1 MSDGGWPDACTSSSG
16 SVSSFGEWSDAEAEQ
31 GPVSSTAAS
40 CSDSDAWCAA
50 LRDGEA
56 LVESRN
62 QCPRAAS
69 SECRKVP
76 LHGWG
81 DHKSWANRAHQP
93 RVGRKLSCALSAAP
107 ADDGN
112 ARQIASTL
120 LGVTAVVTS
129 GQGVLVERYL
139 PRLYSTCDLARISSG
154 ATRWGLEEGLIKPLP
169 GVDCILYID
178 AARYDETPML
188 VECRGQSSFGKLLG
202 TSASAAQPPAGE
214 EGVCEAW
221 HCLLVPL
228 VNQSLI
234 MNMLSF
240 WSPSAG
246 RSGCYL

>member
-1 MSDGGWPDACTSSSG
+1 MR
-16 SVSSFGEWSDAEAEQ
+16 
-31 GPVSSTAAS
+31 
-40 CSDSDAWCAA
+40 A
-50 LRDGEA
+50 L
-56 LVESRN
+56 
-62 QCPRAAS
+62 
-69 SECRKVP
+69 
-76 LHGWG
+76 
-81 DHKSWANRAHQP
+81 
-93 RVGRKLSCALSAAP
+93 AAP

-202 TSASAAQPPAGE
+202 TSASAAQPAASE
-214 EGVCEAW
+214 EGVRGMA
-221 HCLLVPL
+221 LPLVPL
-228 VNQSLI
+228 VNQSQI

-246 RSGCYL
+246 EGAVTSSPAAKILQSESRSAILLKVDGCAICSCSTGAAPVAW